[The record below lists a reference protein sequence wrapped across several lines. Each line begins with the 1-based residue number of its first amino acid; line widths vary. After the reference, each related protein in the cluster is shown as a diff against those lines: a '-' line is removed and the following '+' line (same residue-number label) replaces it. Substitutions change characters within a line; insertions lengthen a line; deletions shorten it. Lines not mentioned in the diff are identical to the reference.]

1 MFLKRFILLLII
13 KSYKNKPNFKDK
25 VIQIRIEYSERVKRL
40 PTYIFVEIEQLL
52 EEKRKKGVD
61 LIPLGIGD
69 PDLKT
74 PDLIIN
80 ELIEQVKNPR
90 NHNYPSSMGEEDFR
104 EAVARWYKVRFNLNL
119 NPKDEISN
127 IIGGKE
133 GVANIA
139 RAFVNPKDVVL
150 CPNPGYPVYENGATK
165 LCDADPYLMPLLKEN
180 QFLPDLDSID
190 DKVLKKTKLMYLN
203 YPNNPTG
210 AIASKE
216 FLKKAVDYA
225 EDYNF
230 FIIHDNPYSEFT
242 FGDYIAPS
250 ILQIDQNHV
259 EINSASKMFNMT
271 GFRCGWIAG
280 NKDVIK
286 GLRNIKSQI
295 DSGCPKFIQRAVIK
309 GLNEYKSEKKPNI
322 VDNIVKVY
330 EKRRD
335 VLIKGLNDIGW
346 MTKKPQATFY
356 VWTQVPNK
364 YQEISCMDFV
374 KKLIDVGVVI
384 TPGIG
389 FGQYG
394 EGFVRFALTQP
405 EERIIDALQRI
416 KKVIS

>member
-1 MFLKRFILLLII
+1 MKL
-13 KSYKNKPNFKDK
+13 
-25 VIQIRIEYSERVKRL
+25 EYSKRVKRL

-52 EEKRKKGVD
+52 SEKRKNGID

-69 PDLKT
+69 PDIAT

-80 ELIEQVKNPR
+80 ELIKQVKKPENQK
-90 NHNYPSSMGEEDFR
+90 YPASMGEEDFR
-104 EAVARWYKVRFNLNL
+104 EVVARWYKVRFNIDLD
-119 NPKDEISN
+119 PKEEISN
-127 IIGGKE
+127 VIGGKE

-139 RAFVNPKDVVL
+139 RAFVNPGDIVL

-165 LCDADPYLMPLLKEN
+165 LCDADPYSMPLLKEIN
-180 QFLPDLDSID
+180 FLPDLDAID
-190 DKVLKKTKLMYLN
+190 TKILKKAKLMYLN

-210 AIASKE
+210 AIPPKE

-225 EDYNF
+225 QDYNF
-230 FIIHDNPYSEFT
+230 FIVHDNPYSEFT
-242 FGDYIAPS
+242 FDDYIAPS

-271 GFRCGWIAG
+271 GFRCGWVAG
-280 NKDVIK
+280 NKDIIQ
-286 GLRNIKSQI
+286 GLRKIKSQI

-309 GLNEYKSEKKPNI
+309 GLNEYKSQKKPEI
-322 VDNIVKVY
+322 IERTVKIY

-335 VLIKGLNDIGW
+335 ILVKGLNDILW
-346 MTKKPQATFY
+346 KTDKPKATFY
-356 VWTQVPNK
+356 VWTQIPEGEEN
-364 YQEISCMDFV
+364 SMAFV
-374 KKLIDVGVVI
+374 KKLIEVGVVI

-405 EERIIDALQRI
+405 EQRIREAIERINTLIN
-416 KKVIS
+416 